1 MGLKDKLIQQTVR
14 KSRNCSYDNSTAPT
28 TNNTHRNARDYLL
41 VEYRMSNEKTPFLKK
56 GTNQYQVF

>member
-41 VEYRMSNEKTPFLKK
+41 
-56 GTNQYQVF
+56 